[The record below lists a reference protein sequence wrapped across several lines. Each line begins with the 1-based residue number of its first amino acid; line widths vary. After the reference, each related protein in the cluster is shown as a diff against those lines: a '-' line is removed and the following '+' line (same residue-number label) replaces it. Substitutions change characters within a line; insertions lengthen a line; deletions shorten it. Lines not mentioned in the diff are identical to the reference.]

1 MDSQEQRKI
10 LHEGRFLRLVKHG
23 HWEYAERSSA
33 QGAVVIVAITDNRRL
48 LFTEQHR
55 VPMGKAVIELPAG
68 LVGDIPGEENEAWAE
83 AARRELLEETG
94 YAARGIRFLAHGPV
108 SAGFGTE
115 TVSFFLAKGIR
126 RVHRGGGVDGE
137 DIRVHEVPLDRADG
151 WLRKQVRNGLLV
163 DPKVYAGLYFS
174 ERVARRRPGGAGGR
188 AERAPRSTRTVRSLR
203 STTGTRS
210 NRAPRSNLRSKRGRH

>member
-1 MDSQEQRKI
+1 MSSADPKTI

-33 QGAVVIVAITDNRRL
+33 QGAVVIVAITDDRRL

-55 VPMGKAVIELPAG
+55 IPMGKAVIELPAG
-68 LVGDIPGEENEAWAE
+68 LVGDIPGEEDEAWAE

-94 YAARGIRFLAHGPV
+94 YAARAIRFLAHGPV

-115 TVSFFLAKGIR
+115 TVSVFLAKGIR

-163 DPKVYAGLYFS
+163 DPKVFAGLYFA
-174 ERVARRRPGGAGGR
+174 ERATRRPGSHGRRR
-188 AERAPRSTRTVRSLR
+188 AERAAGIGRAVASLR
-203 STTGTRS
+203 STTATRS
-210 NRAPRSNLRSKRGRH
+210 SRRPRSNIRSQRGRR

>member
-1 MDSQEQRKI
+1 MAERDSKTI

-33 QGAVVIVAITDNRRL
+33 QGAVVIVAITDDRRL

-55 VPMGKAVIELPAG
+55 VPMGQAVIELPAG

-126 RVHRGGGVDGE
+126 RIHRGGGVDGE

-163 DPKVYAGLYFS
+163 DPKVYAGLYFA
-174 ERVARRRPGGAGGR
+174 ERAARRRPTGGGGR
-188 AERAPRSTRTVRSLR
+188 AQRAPRTTRSVGSLR

-210 NRAPRSNLRSKRGRH
+210 NRAPRSSLRSKRGRR